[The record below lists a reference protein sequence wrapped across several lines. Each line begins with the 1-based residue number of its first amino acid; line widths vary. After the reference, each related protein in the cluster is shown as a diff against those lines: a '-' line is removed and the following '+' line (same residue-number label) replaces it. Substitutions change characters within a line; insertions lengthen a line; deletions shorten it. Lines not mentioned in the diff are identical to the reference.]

1 MPAVLENGLVKG
13 PLEEGEQMGEA
24 ERPAVLIVTVEVA
37 EEDVEELNR
46 WYEEEH
52 RPEKLSLAG
61 YRSLRRY
68 RAADGSP
75 TFLAVYEL
83 DHPGVA
89 AVSGGSHTEMSEWMK
104 AVMAKWKRW
113 DRAVWTELA
122 PAGDVGS
129 R

>member
-1 MPAVLENGLVKG
+1 
-13 PLEEGEQMGEA
+13 
-24 ERPAVLIVTVEVA
+24 VA
-37 EEDVEELNR
+37 EEDVDELNR

-52 RPEKLSLAG
+52 RPEKLSLPG
-61 YRSLRRY
+61 YLSMRRY

-75 TFLAVYEL
+75 TFLAIYEL
-83 DHPGVA
+83 DHPDAA
-89 AVSGGSHTEMSEWMK
+89 AVPADGGSEMTGMK

-122 PAGDVGS
+122 PARDAGS

>member
-1 MPAVLENGLVKG
+1 
-13 PLEEGEQMGEA
+13 MGEVA
-24 ERPAVLIVTVEVA
+24 PPALLIVTVEVA

-52 RPEKLSLAG
+52 RPEKLSLPG
-61 YRSLRRY
+61 YRSMRRY
-68 RAADGSP
+68 QSSDGSP
-75 TFLAVYEL
+75 RFLAIYEL

-89 AVSGGSHTEMSEWMK
+89 AVSAGGDTEMSEWMR

-113 DRAVWTELA
+113 DRAIWTELV
-122 PAGDVGS
+122 PAGDAGS

>member
-1 MPAVLENGLVKG
+1 
-13 PLEEGEQMGEA
+13 MGEG

-37 EEDVEELNR
+37 EEDVDELNR

-52 RPEKLSLAG
+52 RPEKLSLPG
-61 YRSLRRY
+61 YLSMRRY

-75 TFLAVYEL
+75 TFLAIYEL
-83 DHPGVA
+83 DHPDVA
-89 AVSGGSHTEMSEWMK
+89 AVPADGDTEMSGWMK

-122 PAGDVGS
+122 PAGDAGS

>member
-1 MPAVLENGLVKG
+1 MG
-13 PLEEGEQMGEA
+13 PG

-37 EEDVEELNR
+37 EEDVDELNR

-52 RPEKLSLAG
+52 RPEKLSLPG
-61 YRSLRRY
+61 YLTMRRY

-75 TFLAVYEL
+75 TFLAIYEL
-83 DHPGVA
+83 DHPDVA
-89 AVSGGSHTEMSEWMK
+89 TAAAEGGAEMSGWMK

-122 PAGDVGS
+122 PADDAGS